1 MPRKYT
7 GWYKRHRKICDNPL
21 FVGAKAKT
29 KRDIWAW
36 LLDNATWATD
46 PDKPINAIK
55 RPLHPGEIFTSM
67 REIAKHSGISHIQVM
82 NVLKVFE
89 KEKMILI
96 HTAKVQWKQLPLPL
110 PPRLPQQLTVGTL
123 VTIRNW
129 KDYQGSANSELPPD
143 LPLPLPLPLPVI
155 RSKEAKEKKDCYYD
169 PRRSPSQYD
178 YTTKDEKLS
187 VYMAYDNITNADVDG
202 GVRNTQ
208 VRMLLHE
215 VGLEKTKLL
224 LELLTGE
231 LKLKNLKRLSLRET
245 KELHQVGLY
254 LLDKKTHLPDKR

>member
-1 MPRKYT
+1 MPGYNR
-7 GWYKRHRKICDNPL
+7 GAIFLHRSIDDCPALAGVKNQT
-21 FVGAKAKT
+21 T
-29 KRDIWAW
+29 KMVFIE
-36 LLDNATWATD
+36 LLKMARWKDAD
-46 PDKPINAIK
+46 PDDILPGMK
-55 RPLHPGEIFTSM
+55 RPLKRSELTTSV
-67 REIAKHSGISHIQVM
+67 RSLGNRIYRDRSSIHRSFNA
-82 NVLKVFE
+82 LKRA
-89 KEKMILI
+89 KMITTY
-96 HTAKVQWKQLPLPL
+96 HVNPK
-110 PPRLPQQLTVGTL
+110 RLPEPGSEPGSEPGYSL
-123 VTIRNW
+123 ISICNYD
-129 KDYQGSANSELPPD
+129 KYQCDIVSPEPGPEPGPEPFKNK
-143 LPLPLPLPLPVI
+143 V
-155 RSKEAKEKKDCYYD
+155 KEGKIKKDCYYD

-178 YTTKDEKLS
+178 YITKDEKLS